1 MLNKRNIR
9 VLSITAL
16 MLLLVF
22 FVVQNADSMSLA
34 SDNVQRT
41 QVATGSQ
48 QQDPHSNLVQQA
60 VVEGGKPGSNTEAT
74 KEIDRIKEKVG
85 IHDEEKNGNSAVGV
99 AAGAASAV
107 STSSN
112 AHVNGGNVPVD
123 DSLTAAQNSK
133 TGKDSEVKSFDAK
146 AEYSEMLRLSPV
158 IIFSKTY
165 CPYSKRLKSLLEQ
178 EYEFTPGYNVIELD
192 IHSHGTEL
200 QEYIKEKTDRGT
212 VPNMIVNGIS
222 RGGSDDIIALHK
234 NGELLSSLREWSG
247 GSFEVKQ
254 TDKPSNN

>member
-1 MLNKRNIR
+1 MGITLNKRNIR

-22 FVVQNADSMSLA
+22 FVVQNADSMSLT

-48 QQDPHSNLVQQA
+48 QQTSNNNLVQQA

-85 IHDEEKNGNSAVGV
+85 IHDEE
-99 AAGAASAV
+99 
-107 STSSN
+107 
-112 AHVNGGNVPVD
+112 NGGAITTGGTALAD

-133 TGKDSEVKSFDAK
+133 SGKDSETKPFDAK

-158 IIFSKTY
+158 IVFSKTY
-165 CPYSKRLKSLLEQ
+165 CPYSKKLKSLLEQ

-192 IHSHGTEL
+192 MHSHGAEL
-200 QEYIKEKTDRGT
+200 QEYIKDKTGRGT

-222 RGGSDDIIALHK
+222 RGGSDDIMALHK
-234 NGELLSSLREWSG
+234 NGELLSSLKDWSA
-247 GSFEVKQ
+247 GSFEVKLA
-254 TDKPSNN
+254 DKPSNN